1 MGIHHMILEFRK
13 SFFTVRGWRGQEV
26 SFFFFCVFSLVF
38 FLYLDQPKTKQD
50 RVTYLLNCAT
60 NPCYFTSFFSHKSNK
75 LVYVCVDGWI
85 GRKVHFDNLLV
96 FPNKP
101 TALSFFPLK
110 KKNKLW
116 VIFFFL
122 YLFKTR
128 YREMTMRASVSRF

>member
-60 NPCYFTSFFSHKSNK
+60 NPCYFTSFFFSQIKQVS
-75 LVYVCVDGWI
+75 LCVCGWMD
-85 GRKVHFDNLLV
+85 RKKGPFRQ
-96 FPNKP
+96 F
-101 TALSFFPLK
+101 ARLSKQTNSTFFFP
-110 KKNKLW
+110 
-116 VIFFFL
+116 F
-122 YLFKTR
+122 
-128 YREMTMRASVSRF
+128 

>member
-1 MGIHHMILEFRK
+1 MILEFRK

-26 SFFFFCVFSLVF
+26 SFFFLRFFSR
-38 FLYLDQPKTKQD
+38 FLSLFRPTKNKTRPCHISSKLCYQPM
-50 RVTYLLNCAT
+50 LFHL
-60 NPCYFTSFFSHKSNK
+60 FFFSHKSNK

-101 TALSFFPLK
+101 TTLSFFPFE

-116 VIFFFL
+116 VIFFFI